1 MERGTVGAGWR
12 GRLCLRPA
20 APEPHPAQPAAPA
33 ALTALT
39 LPRLAHR
46 PCTSPHPRGTVGGM
60 TETSAAA
67 PAVPGEMPAHIQD
80 LADFVRASPSSYHAA
95 EEVAR
100 RLEAVGFTRLDEH
113 RDFPSAPGGYV
124 VVRDGAA
131 MAWIIP
137 TTIGAAASGE
147 NSASASAAASGEN
160 SGEAEGQGEEAG
172 GGEGADVVPVFR
184 IMGTHTDSPGFKLK
198 PNHVTATADGWVQAG
213 VEVYGGPLL
222 NSWLDRELRFAGR
235 LALADGRQVLAA
247 SGPLGRIP
255 QLAIHL
261 DRQVNEGLALQRQR
275 HMHPVIGTAHFG
287 PAPGPASA
295 DGPLQARL
303 TADVLSVLAE
313 AAGVDREEIMGHD
326 VMVADAQ
333 APGLFGANGEFLAS
347 GRLDNLASTH
357 AGLAALERLAGEG
370 ATGGEGVSG
379 SIEYAGR
386 VAEGIA
392 GEAAGAPVI
401 PMLAAFDHEELGSA
415 SRSGAAGPILEEM
428 ISRIQTALG
437 IQGQARARSIH
448 GSWLLSAD
456 TGHLVHPNYAERHDP
471 ANHPRPNGGMLL
483 KINANQR
490 YATDAAGAAAF
501 ARWSGVAGAPF
512 QEFVSH
518 NDSPCGSTIGP
529 ISATRLGI
537 RTVDVGIG
545 LLSMHSA
552 REMCGVEDIA
562 HMGRTVDVF
571 YSGV

>member
-1 MERGTVGAGWR
+1 
-12 GRLCLRPA
+12 
-20 APEPHPAQPAAPA
+20 
-33 ALTALT
+33 
-39 LPRLAHR
+39 
-46 PCTSPHPRGTVGGM
+46 M
-60 TETSAAA
+60 TDTSAAA
-67 PAVPGEMPAHIQD
+67 TAAPGQMPAHIQD
-80 LADFVRASPSSYHAA
+80 LADFVTASPSSYHAA

-113 RDFPSAPGGYV
+113 RDFPAAPGGYV

-137 TTIGAAASGE
+137 TTVGTAASGE
-147 NSASASAAASGEN
+147 A
-160 SGEAEGQGEEAG
+160 AG

-184 IMGTHTDSPGFKLK
+184 VLGTHTDSPGFKLK
-198 PNHVTATADGWVQAG
+198 PNHATVTADGWAQAG
-213 VEVYGGPLL
+213 VEIYGGPLL

-247 SGPLGRIP
+247 TGPLGRIP

-261 DRQVNEGLALQRQR
+261 DRQVNEGLQLQRQK
-275 HMHPVIGTAHFG
+275 HMHPVVGA
-287 PAPGPASA
+287 AQPGNGSL
-295 DGPLQARL
+295 DGPVQAHL
-303 TADVLSVLAE
+303 CADVLSVLAE
-313 AAGVDREEIMGHD
+313 AAGVEPEAIMGHD

-357 AGLAALERLAGEG
+357 AGLVALERLAGEG
-370 ATGGEGVSG
+370 EGV
-379 SIEYAGR
+379 EFAGR
-386 VAEGIA
+386 VADGIA

-428 ISRIQTALG
+428 VGRIQTALG
-437 IQGQARARSIH
+437 VDGQARARSIH

-490 YATDAAGAAAF
+490 YATDAAGEAAF
-501 ARWSGVAGAPF
+501 ARWSGVAGVPF
-512 QEFVSH
+512 QEFVSN

-562 HMGRTVDVF
+562 HMGKTVDAF
-571 YSGV
+571 YAGV